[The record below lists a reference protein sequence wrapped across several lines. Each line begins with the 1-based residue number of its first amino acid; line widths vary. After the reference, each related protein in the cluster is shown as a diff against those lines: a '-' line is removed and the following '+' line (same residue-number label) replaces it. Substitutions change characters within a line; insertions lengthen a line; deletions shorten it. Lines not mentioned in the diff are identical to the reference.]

1 MLFFWLKCIKPRPNR
16 FSETGF
22 HGWFNNLKLFITLEV
37 KPTIKIIF
45 RKFGWLR
52 FPTYRIIFPIPS
64 MYGIFTY
71 IWLIFMVNV
80 GKYIPYMDGMG
91 LVKTQLLNGLWT
103 WREYSS
109 TPFQSTI
116 QFLRGISL
124 SVESLPSK
132 KKINFGR
139 FFTFVWST

>member
-52 FPTYRIIFPIPS
+52 FPTYRIIFSHTIHVWYIYLHLVDF
-64 MYGIFTY
+64 YGKCREIYTIHGWYGF
-71 IWLIFMVNV
+71 
-80 GKYIPYMDGMG
+80 GKNPAFKWSLDLKGI
-91 LVKTQLLNGLWT
+91 LLYT
-103 WREYSS
+103 VSIHH
-109 TPFQSTI
+109 P
-116 QFLRGISL
+116 FLRGISL